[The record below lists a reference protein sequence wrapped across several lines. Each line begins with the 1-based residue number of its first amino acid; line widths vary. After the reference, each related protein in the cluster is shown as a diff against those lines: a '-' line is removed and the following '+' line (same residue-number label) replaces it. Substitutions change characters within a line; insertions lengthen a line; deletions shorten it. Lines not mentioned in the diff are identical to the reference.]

1 MDYLENVTVD
11 ELHEILADVDEKK
24 PVQRVLAGIA
34 YKDGAT
40 QKKIAERHDVHPNTV
55 RNWLIRLERLEKEP
69 FESVVY
75 DDPRPGQSR
84 DLDENEYERFVEVLH
99 DSPEK
104 VGLDARAW
112 TVPLAQ
118 QYLKDEFE
126 IEYCRRHVRRL
137 MSEAGL
143 SWKTA
148 RPEYVESDERAQKAF
163 REGFKKRR
171 TIWTTS
177 TQS

>member
-1 MDYLENVTVD
+1 MNYLENIIVG
-11 ELHEILADVDEKK
+11 ELQEILAEVDEKK

-34 YKDGAT
+34 YKDGVEQQT
-40 QKKIAERHDVHPNTV
+40 IAERHDVHPNTV
-55 RNWLIRLERLEKEP
+55 RNWLIRLERLDSEP
-69 FESVVY
+69 FEEVVY

-84 DLDENEYERFVEVLH
+84 ELDEAEHDRFIEVLH
-99 DSPEK
+99 DSPEE
-104 VGLDARAW
+104 VGLDTRAW

-118 QYLKDEFE
+118 QYLEDEFN

-143 SWKTA
+143 SSRTA
-148 RPEYVESDERAQKAF
+148 RPEYAEADERAQNAF
-163 REGFKKRR
+163 RKGFKKRR
-171 TIWTTS
+171 TIWTTT

>member
-1 MDYLENVTVD
+1 MDYLENVTVA
-11 ELHEILADVDEKK
+11 ELQAILAEVDEKK
-24 PVQRVLAGIA
+24 PVQRVLAAIA
-34 YKDGAT
+34 YKDGVEQQT
-40 QKKIAERHDVHPNTV
+40 IAERHDVHPNTV
-55 RNWLIRLERLEKEP
+55 RNWLIRLERLESEP
-69 FESVVY
+69 FEEVVH
-75 DDPRPGQSR
+75 DGPHPGQSR
-84 DLDENEYERFVEVLH
+84 DLDEAEHEQFVEALH
-99 DSPEK
+99 ESPQE

-112 TVPLAQ
+112 TVPLAK
-118 QYLKDEFE
+118 QYLEDEFD

-148 RPEYVESDERAQKAF
+148 RPEYAKADERAQEAF

-171 TIWTTS
+171 TIWTTT

>member
-1 MDYLENVTVD
+1 MDYLENIIVG
-11 ELHEILADVDEKK
+11 ELQEILAEVDEKK

-34 YKDGAT
+34 YKDGVEQQT
-40 QKKIAERHDVHPNTV
+40 IAERHDVHPNTV
-55 RNWLIRLERLEKEP
+55 RNWLIRLERLDSEP
-69 FESVVY
+69 FEEVVY

-84 DLDENEYERFVEVLH
+84 ELDEAEHDRFIEVLH
-99 DSPEK
+99 DSPEE
-104 VGLDARAW
+104 VGLDTRAW

-118 QYLKDEFE
+118 QYLEDEFN

-148 RPEYVESDERAQKAF
+148 RPEYAEADERAQNAF
-163 REGFKKRR
+163 RKGFKKGR
-171 TIWTTS
+171 TIWTTT